1 MKSYINTK
9 PYLLDI
15 VVGRGC
21 NFRCKYCFEQNSET
35 PYEDLAMSE
44 EVLSLACD
52 YTKHELELIPSD
64 MKMRVC
70 FFGGEPLLY
79 INNINTA
86 MENLI
91 DTKALFNI
99 VTNGSLITQNSDF
112 FLNWK
117 EKAGSRLLV
126 NVSYDYSEQENY
138 RQVGSYET
146 VRNGIRYLSEN
157 GFSVRTITVVSA
169 NNIEKLPDILTDY
182 QNLQKECPG
191 LFGVL
196 NLDYNSFSTL
206 SWEDDV
212 YPKVKILEEMS
223 EQIKN
228 MSFRRNDSC
237 GIRGARFPENV
248 HGRLHAGIDVN
259 GDIYP
264 GYSFCFDSEAV
275 KNACYLGSVYDDYET
290 LDAYRKELINALPQ
304 YASSDCTSCEVKCN
318 YSPWHTIKT
327 NITEYNKKPI
337 DTICKLNMFL
347 RVYL

>member
-1 MKSYINTK
+1 MTI
-9 PYLLDI
+9 
-15 VVGRGC
+15 
-21 NFRCKYCFEQNSET
+21 
-35 PYEDLAMSE
+35 M
-44 EVLSLACD
+44 
-52 YTKHELELIPSD
+52 
-64 MKMRVC
+64 
-70 FFGGEPLLY
+70 
-79 INNINTA
+79 
-86 MENLI
+86 
-91 DTKALFNI
+91 
-99 VTNGSLITQNSDF
+99 
-112 FLNWK
+112 
-117 EKAGSRLLV
+117 RLLMH
-126 NVSYDYSEQENY
+126 
-138 RQVGSYET
+138 
-146 VRNGIRYLSEN
+146 
-157 GFSVRTITVVSA
+157 
-169 NNIEKLPDILTDY
+169 IEKLPDILTDY

-290 LDAYRKELINALPQ
+290 LDAYRKM
-304 YASSDCTSCEVKCN
+304 
-318 YSPWHTIKT
+318 TIMRLLMHIEKS
-327 NITEYNKKPI
+327 
-337 DTICKLNMFL
+337 
-347 RVYL
+347 